1 MSREKHTETTPESQ
15 LKWYQNLENQPSCK
29 VLRPYPVP
37 VCGIGG
43 GPLEE
48 SLFEYLGKRP
58 EERKEF
64 LAGRSP
70 SGKRSPISKS

>member
-1 MSREKHTETTPESQ
+1 MSRKKHTGTKPKSR
-15 LKWYQNLENQPSCK
+15 LKPSRNSNPQPSCK

-37 VCGIGG
+37 VCGLGG

-48 SLFEYLGKRP
+48 NLFEYLSKRP
-58 EERKEF
+58 EERKQL
-64 LAGRSP
+64 LAERSP

>member
-1 MSREKHTETTPESQ
+1 MSRKKHTETTPGSQ
-15 LKWYQNLENQPSCK
+15 LKRYQNLENQPSCK

-37 VCGIGG
+37 VCGLGG

-48 SLFEYLGKRP
+48 NLFEYLSKRP
-58 EERKEF
+58 EERKQF
-64 LAGRSP
+64 LAERLP